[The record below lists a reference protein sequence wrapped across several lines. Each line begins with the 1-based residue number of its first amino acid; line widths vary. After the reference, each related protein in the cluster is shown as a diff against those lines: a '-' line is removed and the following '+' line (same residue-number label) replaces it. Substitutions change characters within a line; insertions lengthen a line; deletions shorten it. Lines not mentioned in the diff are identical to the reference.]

1 MAKKSEIIIRVTLD
15 QENIPS
21 EIEWSAEDSGGG
33 ALSSAKGIL
42 LSIFEKDSL
51 DTLKLDLWT
60 KEMQVVE
67 MDRFMFQTLNALR
80 DTYLKSTNNQQLAD
94 DFKQFVQYFG
104 EKTEIIPPG
113 N

>member
-1 MAKKSEIIIRVTLD
+1 MEKKSEILIRVTLD

-21 EIEWSAEDSGGG
+21 EIEWSAQDAG
-33 ALSSAKGIL
+33 AESLSPAKGIL

-67 MDRFMFQTLNALR
+67 MDRFMFQTLNALS
-80 DTYLKSTNNQQLAD
+80 DTYLKSTNNVQLAGE
-94 DFKQFVQYFG
+94 FKQFVHYFG
-104 EKTEIIPPG
+104 ERTEIISPG